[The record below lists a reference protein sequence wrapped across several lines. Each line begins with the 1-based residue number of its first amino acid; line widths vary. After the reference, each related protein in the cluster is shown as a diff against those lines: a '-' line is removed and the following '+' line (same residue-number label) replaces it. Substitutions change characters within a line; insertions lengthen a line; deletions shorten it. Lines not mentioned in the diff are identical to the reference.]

1 MLELKKETIKPYIK
15 MKKRKLKNYLK
26 LGILFLGISFLL
38 WNCEKEDNLFSH
50 DESSLI
56 NHNSHSRYVTVD
68 EIPSV
73 IKFLEQK
80 TSNHLGH
87 ASKNDSENTI
97 AFDEII
103 EVIDT
108 LQGNKNYTFNITNIQ
123 QYVNNQISLYNLIV
137 STDSLGNAE
146 EPYVLKY
153 TLDKDFAIDYIK
165 GIKTISE
172 FKGEIAIVSVETFL
186 ANHTSYTSRNSICPE
201 EPIFSN
207 TNPGSGGGT
216 TGGNGTSNPTGSTPS
231 CSWVETGQYL
241 PCGCG
246 GNADGHAP
254 SGPSCCAGSVAITT
268 FQCNYTPN
276 KSTSKTDDSGCPEPT
291 EGNVAVLLGIDYHQ
305 ALIEIMEGH
314 LTESQIEWLSVQ
326 EYTRLERNMV
336 VFLGDNDNSIEA
348 IEFVKE
354 IIRILENEDSTD
366 DEKFNEFSFAYDVY
380 DPPLDISASQVDFEA
395 RIKEYA
401 KQFRRRGQAEF
412 ANYLESII
420 PFDPSTTIGEVLDV
434 FEVIRAENK
443 RLFYEY
449 FREITITTIASFEP
463 VVKLA
468 LVVVGGRLALTLLQ
482 NLPSAYIT
490 VHLANVITRLGIPA
504 STAFTAFQH
513 AQKFGIQ
520 TYAQLQQIFVNLG
533 LTASGQGVQFHHLI
547 EQRFSHNT
555 IVQNWLGANTANW
568 SSIVLTP
575 EEHQV
580 FTNAW
585 RAAISTDNMLSPGW
599 TGAYTNNAT
608 LEQVKEAARIIYANY
623 PEILEA
629 LGL

>member
-1 MLELKKETIKPYIK
+1 
-15 MKKRKLKNYLK
+15 MKKRKFKNYLI
-26 LGILFLGISFLL
+26 LGTLFLGISFLL

-103 EVIDT
+103 EVIDI

-216 TGGNGTSNPTGSTPS
+216 TGGNGTGSSTGSTPS

-291 EGNVAVLLGIDYHQ
+291 EGNVAVLLGIDYFQ
-305 ALIEIMEGH
+305 ALIEIMGDR
-314 LTESQIEWLSVQ
+314 LTEDIIEWLSVQ
-326 EYTRLERNMV
+326 EDETLEREIV
-336 VFLGDNDNSIEA
+336 IFLEENNSSPEALEFVEEA
-348 IEFVKE
+348 IEALMNGAEVGFEDRIIIEPSVPECVKNIISKIQTNNVYVDLGDMPDFVKE
-354 IIRILENEDSTD
+354 ELNLSGQVMEIFNNSDKYHLNFKVEFIPPNSQGEILNAKTHPRHNPITQEIFFDITLNTNYVSSATDLAIARTIIHESLHAYISYRYHTELFSSLSTSLRHLLSQNGNNQNTAQHILMAQN
-366 DEKFNEFSFAYDVY
+366 FVGNV
-380 DPPLDISASQVDFEA
+380 A
-395 RIKEYA
+395 RS
-401 KQFRRRGQAEF
+401 
-412 ANYLESII
+412 LESW
-420 PFDPSTTIGEVLDV
+420 DDSSLSDS
-434 FEVIRAENK
+434 NYYDY
-443 RLFYEY
+443 L
-449 FREITITTIASFEP
+449 SWS
-463 VVKLA
+463 
-468 LVVVGGRLALTLLQ
+468 GGM
-482 NLPSAYIT
+482 
-490 VHLANVITRLGIPA
+490 
-504 STAFTAFQH
+504 
-513 AQKFGIQ
+513 
-520 TYAQLQQIFVNLG
+520 
-533 LTASGQGVQFHHLI
+533 
-547 EQRFSHNT
+547 
-555 IVQNWLGANTANW
+555 
-568 SSIVLTP
+568 
-575 EEHQV
+575 
-580 FTNAW
+580 
-585 RAAISTDNMLSPGW
+585 ISTPAFNTLPLTFQQNSINANLAEE
-599 TGAYTNNAT
+599 TTNSN
-608 LEQVKEAARIIYANY
+608 
-623 PEILEA
+623 A
-629 LGL
+629 LGQKKCN